1 MTNKDN
7 AHPFDR
13 RVFLAGAGALAVT
26 GANGAALAQEGGGK
40 PMTVPGKQLRQILAE
55 FVVGFDLGNVPAD
68 VIERARVAFI
78 DTIGVAVAG
87 SHEEVSHIVAEMVK
101 ADGSAPQCT
110 VVGQSLRAS
119 PQLAALANGVAA
131 HAMDYDFSLL
141 NGQSVAPVIPA
152 LLPLAEINN
161 ATPADVLGAF
171 IIGCE
176 VATRILRSSPRI
188 INDGGWHSTGIVGVI
203 AATAACARLL
213 KLPAD
218 KTAESLGIAA
228 SLASGLPVN
237 YGTMSKPLHAGNAA
251 RNAVMAV
258 TLASRGFD
266 SHAAAFEGNNG
277 YFRNFAR
284 ALPTNYDPFNDLGSR
299 WDLTALGYDLKY
311 YPCGGRGHTAIEA
324 ALMLRDKIGL
334 RLNEI
339 TNIHCWMSPTSAK
352 RVNTDYPATVEA
364 AKFSAAYVIAYS
376 LVHGAPKIKAFTP
389 EALRDAR
396 VRALAGLVTS
406 GADPN
411 LSERFG
417 QNPTR
422 VKITLNDGQTFE
434 LQRDTRTG
442 NPEQPFTPAQIE
454 EKFMDCATQT
464 VSADSARKLFAI
476 VRTINQQPSFGEFWT
491 LIRKA

>member
-1 MTNKDN
+1 MTNPDN
-7 AHPFDR
+7 GLPFDR
-13 RVFLAGAGALAVT
+13 RVFLAS
-26 GANGAALAQEGGGK
+26 GAALALVGAPDTATAQQSGGK
-40 PMTVPGKQLRQILAE
+40 PAAAPDKRLRQVLAE
-55 FVVGFDLGNVPAD
+55 FVVGFDLKQVPAD
-68 VIERARVAFI
+68 VVERARVAFI
-78 DTIGVAVAG
+78 DTIGVSIAG
-87 SHEEVSHIVAEMVK
+87 SHEEVAHIVAMMVQ
-101 ADGSAPQCT
+101 AEDSSPQCA
-110 VVGQSLRAS
+110 VVGQGFKAT
-119 PQLAALANGVAA
+119 PQLAALANGVAN
-131 HAMDYDFSLL
+131 HAMDYDFSFL

-152 LLPLAEINN
+152 LLPIAERLK

-176 VATRILRSSPRI
+176 VATRLLRSSPRI

-203 AATAACARLL
+203 AATAACAKLL
-213 KLPAD
+213 ELPTD
-218 KTAESLGIAA
+218 KVAESLGIAA

-251 RNAVMAV
+251 RNAVMAA
-258 TLASRGFD
+258 TLAGSGFD
-266 SHAAAFEGNNG
+266 SHEAAFEGNNG

-284 ALPTNYDPFNDLGSR
+284 ALPTNFEPFKDLGSR
-299 WDLTALGYDLKY
+299 WDLSAIGYDLKY

-324 ALMLRDKIGL
+324 ALMLREKIGA
-334 RLNEI
+334 RLSEI

-376 LVHGAPKIKAFTP
+376 LIHGAPKIKAFTP
-389 EALRDAR
+389 EALADKR

-411 LSERFG
+411 LSEGFG

-422 VKITLNDGQTFE
+422 VKITLKDGQTFE
-434 LQRDTRTG
+434 LQRDVRTG
-442 NPEQPFTPAQIE
+442 NPEMPFTPAQVE

-464 VSADSARKLFAI
+464 LSADVAKKLFAI
-476 VRTINQQPSFGEFWT
+476 VRTLEKQESFGDFFS
-491 LIRKA
+491 LIRLT

>member
-1 MTNKDN
+1 MTNRDN
-7 AHPFDR
+7 GHPFDR
-13 RVFLAGAGALAVT
+13 RVFIAGAGALAAM
-26 GANGAALAQEGGGK
+26 GANRAALAQQPPK
-40 PMTVPGKQLRQILAE
+40 PGANRQLRQVLAE
-55 FVVGFDLGNVPAD
+55 FVAGLDLKQVPPD
-68 VIERARVAFI
+68 VIERARVSFI
-78 DTIGVAVAG
+78 DTIGVSVAG
-87 SHEEVSHIVAEMVK
+87 SHEEVAHIVAEMVK
-101 ADGSAPQCT
+101 AEGSAPQCT
-110 VVGQSLRAS
+110 VIGQSLRAS
-119 PQLAALANGVAA
+119 PQLAALANGVAN
-131 HAMDYDFSLL
+131 HAMDYDFSFL

-152 LLPLAEINN
+152 LLPLAETNG

-203 AATAACARLL
+203 AATAACAKLL

-218 KTAESLGIAA
+218 KIAESLGIAA

-251 RNAVMAV
+251 RNAVMAA

-266 SHAAAFEGNNG
+266 SHEAAFEGNNG

-284 ALPTNYDPFNDLGSR
+284 ALPTNFEPFKDLGSR
-299 WDLTALGYDLKY
+299 WDLTAIGYDLKY

-324 ALMLRDKIGL
+324 ALTLREKIGT

-376 LVHGAPKIKAFTP
+376 LIHGAPKIKAFTP
-389 EALRDAR
+389 EAIRDDR

-411 LSERFG
+411 LNEGFG

-422 VKITLNDGQTFE
+422 VKITLKSGEAFE
-434 LQRDTRTG
+434 LQRDVRTG
-442 NPEQPFTPAQIE
+442 MPQLPFTAAQVE

-464 VSADSARKLFAI
+464 VSADSAKKLFAI
-476 VRTINQQPSFGEFWT
+476 VNTIDKQASFGEFWT

>member
-1 MTNKDN
+1 MTHPDN
-7 AHPFDR
+7 GIPFDR
-13 RVFLAGAGALAVT
+13 RAFLAT
-26 GANGAALAQEGGGK
+26 GAALALAGAPAVAAAQQGGGK
-40 PMTVPGKQLRQILAE
+40 AAATDKRLRQLLAE
-55 FVVGFDLGNVPAD
+55 FVVGFDLRQVPPD
-68 VIERARVAFI
+68 VIERARVALI

-87 SHEEVSHIVAEMVK
+87 SHEEVAQIVAEMVK
-101 ADGSAPQCT
+101 AEGSAPQCT
-110 VVGQSLRAS
+110 VIGQSLRAS

-152 LLPLAEINN
+152 LLPLAELNN

-171 IIGCE
+171 VIGCE
-176 VATRILRSSPRI
+176 VATRLLRASPRI
-188 INDGGWHSTGIVGVI
+188 INDGGWHSTGIIGVI
-203 AATAACARLL
+203 AATAACAKLL
-213 KLPAD
+213 KLPSD
-218 KTAESLGIAA
+218 KTAEALGIAA

-251 RNAVMAV
+251 RNAVMAA
-258 TLASRGFD
+258 TLAVRGFD
-266 SHAAAFEGNNG
+266 SHPDAFEGNNG
-277 YFRNFAR
+277 YYRNFAR
-284 ALPTNYDPFNDLGSR
+284 ALPTDYGPFKDLGSR

-324 ALMLRDKIGL
+324 SLMLREKIGG
-334 RLNEI
+334 RLGEI

-352 RVNTDYPATVEA
+352 RVNTEYPATVEA
-364 AKFSAAYVIAYS
+364 AKFSAAYVIGYS
-376 LVHGAPKIKAFTP
+376 LIHGAPKIKAFTP
-389 EALRDAR
+389 EALADKR

-411 LSERFG
+411 LSEGFG

-422 VKITLNDGQTFE
+422 VKIALKGGEIFE
-434 LQRDTRTG
+434 LQRDIRTG
-442 NPEQPFTPAQIE
+442 NPEMPFTPAQIE

-464 VSADSARKLFAI
+464 LSADNAKKLFAI
-476 VRTINQQPSFGEFWT
+476 VRTINAQPSFGEFFS

>member
-1 MTNKDN
+1 MTNQDRV
-7 AHPFDR
+7 HPFDR
-13 RVFLAGAGALAVT
+13 RVFLAGAGALAAM
-26 GANGAALAQEGGGK
+26 GADSAALAQQAGGK
-40 PMTVPGKQLRQILAE
+40 APANRQIRQVLAE
-55 FVVGFDLGNVPAD
+55 FVAGFDLKQVPPD
-68 VIERARVAFI
+68 VIERARVGFI

-87 SHEEVSHIVAEMVK
+87 SHEEVAHIVAEMVK
-101 ADGSAPQCT
+101 VEGSAPQCT
-110 VVGQSLRAS
+110 VIGQSLRAS
-119 PQLAALANGVAA
+119 PQLAALANGVST
-131 HAMDYDFSLL
+131 HAMDYDFSFL

-152 LLPLAEINN
+152 LLPLAETNG

-203 AATAACARLL
+203 AATAACAKLL

-218 KTAESLGIAA
+218 KIGESLGIAA

-251 RNAVMAV
+251 RNAVMAAM
-258 TLASRGFD
+258 LASRGFD
-266 SHAAAFEGNNG
+266 SHEAAFEGNNG

-284 ALPTNYDPFNDLGSR
+284 ALPTNFEPFKDLNSR
-299 WDLTALGYDLKY
+299 WDLTAIGYDLKY

-324 ALMLRDKIGL
+324 ALMLRDKIGAG
-334 RLNEI
+334 LNEI

-376 LVHGAPKIKAFTP
+376 LLYGAPKIKAFTP
-389 EALRDAR
+389 EALRDER

-411 LSERFG
+411 LSEGFG

-422 VKITLNDGQTFE
+422 VRITLKDGQTLE
-434 LQRDTRTG
+434 LQRDIRTG
-442 NPEQPFTPAQIE
+442 NPEMPFTAAQVE

-464 VSADSARKLFAI
+464 LSADSAKKLFAI
-476 VRTINQQPSFGEFWT
+476 VRSIDQQPSFGEFWT